1 MIEIVCKDGLQEEK
15 KEGNISL
22 PRNIRQVGSPGGRHK
37 IYIED
42 YVYTYLKAVAG
53 KKESCAAV
61 FLGKSRMAKDI
72 RYTFVN
78 GALECGSGIFQ
89 WDKICLDDSFW
100 KNLERE
106 QKKYFPDREIVGW
119 FLGKAGQ
126 ALELSPAV
134 EAAHRKYFS
143 GRDKV
148 LMLMDVLE
156 EEEIFFIYDQ
166 GYLQKR
172 EGYYIYYEKNIPMQE
187 YMIHKKDEE
196 QRLGELAAEEESR
209 TEHSQTEEN
218 RTEHSQT
225 EKNRTEH
232 SQTEVSEAKS
242 GHTPA
247 EMQDSEAGNSQTEIS
262 DGKRKKPGAEPG
274 DTKQERPHGETGDS
288 GTERLYAGMH
298 HLKQGSPHGE
308 TGDSEQRNT
317 QLKLEEFRK
326 LRRELRA
333 DSGSQLKA
341 DTGSQEKIFAR
352 SNLEE
357 PKTQAE
363 EALESYRNM
372 MVTRHGR
379 QVERQNRRFLYT
391 ASSFFLVAVC
401 VLGITT
407 INNYRKMQEVEDVLH
422 VMRSGESAQKRSE
435 NQDGVVVESV
445 ESQVKPLEE
454 GQQAGDGEEQ
464 GNAQT
469 DQAADS
475 PDGQPQGT
483 TPDTKGAQ
491 SEEPSGNPDSGQSEG
506 AQGNTG
512 SGQSEGAQGNTGGQ
526 PEGTQGNTGSG
537 QPEGTKGNTGS
548 GQSEGTQGNAGS
560 PQPGEAAEN
569 SGGEENKSQETSAE
583 QPRYYTVQPGD
594 TLASICI
601 NIYHSRD
608 MMKKVCEANG
618 IEDGDKIYAGQK
630 LLLP

>member
-196 QRLGELAAEEESR
+196 QRLGELAAEEESRTEHSQTEENR

-526 PEGTQGNTGSG
+526 PEGTQGNTGS
-537 QPEGTKGNTGS
+537 
-548 GQSEGTQGNAGS
+548 
-560 PQPGEAAEN
+560 
-569 SGGEENKSQETSAE
+569 
-583 QPRYYTVQPGD
+583 
-594 TLASICI
+594 
-601 NIYHSRD
+601 
-608 MMKKVCEANG
+608 
-618 IEDGDKIYAGQK
+618 
-630 LLLP
+630 